1 MFQNFFYRL
10 KSKKIPVST
19 IELLDLIQVIRTL
32 SEKDGYLPLQRFY
45 YIARSC
51 LIKDIKFYDDYDLIF
66 ADTFGDSKLNSEDI
80 KARLS
85 DWLSQSIENL
95 LSEERKKNAMNLS
108 IEDVFRELFNRL
120 NEQKERHDKGNYWI
134 GTGGTSSFGNKG
146 YNQNGIRVGGEGGE
160 GIAKQIL
167 GDRNYKEYRTDV
179 SLNVRQIKLALKKL
193 KDLRKEGKKEFQ
205 LDPTIQ
211 KTCENA
217 GDIEL
222 IFQASR
228 KNKIKVMLLMDVGG
242 SMTPHSRNVSRLF
255 SAAHQLNHFKEF
267 HYYYFHNI
275 IYDKVFIDSSF
286 YNSLS
291 LDKLFKKISPDTKI
305 LFVGDA
311 AMNPY
316 ELYGSYGS
324 YYTYESILENKNP
337 NVTGI
342 STLKSIISFYSSS
355 VWLNPDS
362 PQYWTSTT
370 CEAIWDEVPMYFLS
384 IDGLQ
389 HAISKLMNL

>member
-1 MFQNFFYRL
+1 MFQNFFFRL

-19 IELLDLIQVIRTL
+19 IELLDLIRVVQAL
-32 SEKDGYLPLQRFY
+32 SERDGYLSLGRFY
-45 YIARSC
+45 LIARSC
-51 LIKDIKFYDDYDLIF
+51 LIKDIKYYDDYDLVF
-66 ADTFGDSKLNSEDI
+66 ADTFGESRLELGNI
-80 KARLS
+80 KAKLS
-85 DWLSQSIENL
+85 EWLNESIENF

-108 IEDVFRELFNRL
+108 IEDVLRELFNRL
-120 NEQKERHDKGNYWI
+120 NEQKERHDKGNYWV
-134 GTGGTSSFGNKG
+134 GTGGTSAFGNKG
-146 YNQNGIRVGGEGGE
+146 YNQNGVRVGGEGGE

-167 GDRNYKEYRTDV
+167 GDRNYKDYRTDE
-179 SLNVRQIKLALKKL
+179 SLNVRQLKLALKKL

-242 SMTPHSRNVSRLF
+242 SMTPHTQNVGRLF

-267 HYYYFHNI
+267 HYFYFHNI
-275 IYDKVFIDSSF
+275 IYDRVYLDASF
-286 YNSLS
+286 YNSIS
-291 LDKLFKKISPDTKI
+291 LDKLYKKISPDTKV

-316 ELYGSYGS
+316 ELYGSYGN
-324 YYTYESILENKNP
+324 YYTYESIIENISPK
-337 NVTGI
+337 VTGL
-342 STLKSIISFYSSS
+342 SSLKSIISFYNNS

-362 PQYWTSTT
+362 PQFWTSTT
-370 CEAIWDEVPMYFLS
+370 CEAIWDEIPMYFLS
-384 IDGLQ
+384 VDGLQ
-389 HAISKLMNL
+389 QAISKLINP